1 MDLASLY
8 RRAACLVYPSLY
20 EGLGLPPLE
29 AMACGCPVAAA
40 NVAALPETVGE
51 AAVLFDPLDPDAMA
65 EAILETDE
73 RRAELR
79 ELGLAR
85 AAGFTWAEAA
95 RRHEEVY
102 RSVA

>member
-1 MDLASLY
+1 M
-8 RRAACLVYPSLY
+8 YPSLY
-20 EGLGLPPLE
+20 EGFAAPPLE
-29 AMACGCPVAAA
+29 AMACGCAVAAA
-40 NVAALPETVGE
+40 DAGGIPETVGE
-51 AAVLFDPLDPDAMA
+51 AAVLFDPLDPEAMA

-95 RRHEEVY
+95 RRHDELY
-102 RSVA
+102 RSLG